1 MLVALKGPAATTEP
15 INTTRVN
22 NPNLVAPNTTT
33 INSTTSIIRVAI
45 DD

>member
-1 MLVALKGPAATTEP
+1 MLVALKEPAAAAKS
-15 INTTRVN
+15 INAARVN
-22 NPNLVAPNTTT
+22 NPNLVAPNTAT